1 MQYRIGRSMK
11 KIEDLLIFMGQGNL
25 KISWKLM
32 NHETFPIKS
41 DNLCLLGSN
50 D

>member
-11 KIEDLLIFMGQGNL
+11 KFEDLLIFMGQGNL

-41 DNLCLLGSN
+41 DNLGLLGSN